1 MRIKDNKKST
11 ILSIREKE
19 TINRFEMVLK
29 CSSLLAGFF
38 NRGFKSFPA
47 LKAIMQFYYPNIDL
61 LKLKRVWSCVL
72 MDQEIVDKIVIVFE
86 KLKSE

>member
-19 TINRFEMVLK
+19 TINRFEMVKK
-29 CSSLLAGFF
+29 CSGLLTEFF
-38 NRGFKSFPA
+38 KMGFKSFPA
-47 LKAIMQFYYPNIDL
+47 LKAIMQFYYPDIDL

-72 MDQEIVDKIVIVFE
+72 MDQEIVDKIVTVFD